1 MNRKEIFWLIGTV
14 GLVLV
19 LTLVLFGLDG
29 FNSDSTFDIN
39 IHDTYFVI
47 ANIQMVPL
55 IMIFTFFIIY
65 FFRAI
70 RQSFRNTT
78 ANLILII
85 ATILFV
91 IVLGKTIGILD
102 FFNKP
107 TNNTEI
113 IKDKN
118 PVGNALTILSNAI
131 FIIQTGLLL
140 LLVYSGFKIGQ
151 NYKAVKNKH

>member
-29 FNSDSTFDIN
+29 FNPDSTFDIN
-39 IHDTYFVI
+39 IYDTYFVI

-65 FFRAI
+65 FFRTI

-78 ANLILII
+78 SNFILII

-91 IVLGKTIGILD
+91 IVLGRTIGILD
-102 FFNKP
+102 FFGRP
-107 TNNTEI
+107 TNYTEI
-113 IKDKN
+113 IGNKN
-118 PVGNALTILSNAI
+118 PVGDALTILSNSL
-131 FIIQTGLLL
+131 FIIQISLLL
-140 LLVYSGFKIGQ
+140 LLVYSGFKTGQ
-151 NYKAVKNKH
+151 NYKANNNKH

>member
-1 MNRKEIFWLIGTV
+1 M
-14 GLVLV
+14 LV
-19 LTLVLFGLDG
+19 LTLVLFGLHG
-29 FNSDSTFDIN
+29 FNPDSTFDIN

-65 FFRAI
+65 SFRTI

-78 ANLILII
+78 ANFILII

-91 IVLGKTIGILD
+91 IVLGRTIGILD
-102 FFNKP
+102 FFIRP

-113 IKDKN
+113 ISNKN
-118 PVGNALTILSNAI
+118 PVGDALTILSHPI
-131 FIIQTGLLL
+131 FITQIGLLL
-140 LLVYSGFKIGQ
+140 LLVYSGFKTGQ
-151 NYKAVKNKH
+151 NFKAEKNKH